1 MNSIVRLVTV
11 SNTNSMKYGR
21 KREVDFSKILFGEF
35 VIMNTTVRL
44 VTVSKIDMKEFQ
56 NNDRHKMLTIS
67 NLARFEQGIL

>member
-11 SNTNSMKYGR
+11 SKTNWMKFGG
-21 KREVDFSKILFGEF
+21 KREVNFNKILFGEF